1 MEGFIVLDWAAQF
14 PAAMKQ
20 LAIWVSQG
28 QVKSKNTV
36 VKGGLEKA
44 DQALVD
50 LFKGLNTGKKAA
62 WKCLG
67 SKKISKKLT

>member
-20 LAIWVSQG
+20 LAIWVAQG

-44 DQALVD
+44 DQALAD
-50 LFKGLNTGKKAA
+50 LFRGLNTGKKAS
-62 WKCLG
+62 WKTIQVQG
-67 SKKISKKLT
+67 WE